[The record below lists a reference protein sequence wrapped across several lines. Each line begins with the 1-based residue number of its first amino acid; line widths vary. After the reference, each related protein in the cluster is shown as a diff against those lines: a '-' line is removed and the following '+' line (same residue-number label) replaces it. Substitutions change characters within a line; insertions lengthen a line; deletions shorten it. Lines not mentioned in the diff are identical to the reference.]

1 MNRNMDIDERILK
14 KIDEIKLLLGMSG
27 LEDFYDDKEIER
39 LARLPIESSLLLIT
53 QLVICAHTTSREM
66 REEDKEEREDK
77 EKFQQENA

>member
-1 MNRNMDIDERILK
+1 MDMDERIFK

-27 LEDFYDDKEIER
+27 FEDFYDDKEIER

-53 QLVICAHTTSREM
+53 QLVICAHTTLREI
-66 REEDKEEREDK
+66 REDKEEREDK

>member
-1 MNRNMDIDERILK
+1 MNRNMDMDERILK

-27 LEDFYDDKEIER
+27 FEDFYDDKEIER